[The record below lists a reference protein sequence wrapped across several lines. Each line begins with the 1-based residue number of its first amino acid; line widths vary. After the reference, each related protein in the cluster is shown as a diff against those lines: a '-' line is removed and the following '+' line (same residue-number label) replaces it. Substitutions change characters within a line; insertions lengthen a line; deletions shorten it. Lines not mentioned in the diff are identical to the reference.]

1 MNCIDVKKTRAV
13 IDLEAIAYNYRK
25 TKEYSSGK
33 RICAV
38 IKADAYGH
46 GAAQVAKR
54 LEAEGCDFFAA
65 ATVDEA
71 VRIRNAGVKG
81 TVLILGYVLDSYLDC
96 AVENDISLAVDT
108 SEHLGKIA
116 EKAAGRRVK
125 IHIKLDTGM
134 NRTGFCA
141 KSDTLCGD
149 LVTASEIFKANPN
162 MVFEGLFSHFAV
174 ADEPDGEPFSEI
186 QYERFAKTAQMLEEI
201 GMKPQIKHICNS
213 AGIRR
218 FSDRMGLDAVRCGIS
233 LYGCENSGGEYMPAM
248 EFITTV
254 VNIHEMKKGEKVGYG
269 LDYTAPKD
277 MKIAVIGA
285 GYADG
290 LRRSIAEGGGFVLIC
305 GKKAP
310 FVGRICMDMAMV
322 DISDIAEAK
331 VEDDAVIFGY
341 SGNAHLSADT
351 AAQIAGTISY
361 EIICGVSARV
371 PRLYK

>member
-13 IDLEAIAYNYRK
+13 IDLEAIAHNYAK
-25 TKEYSSGK
+25 TKAVCRGK
-33 RICAV
+33 RVCAI

-46 GAAQVAKR
+46 GAAPVAKR

-71 VRIRNAGVKG
+71 LRIRSAGVKG

-96 AVENDISLAVDT
+96 AMENDISLAVDT
-108 SEHLGKIA
+108 SRHLAKIA
-116 EKAAGRRVK
+116 EKANGRQVK

-134 NRTGFCA
+134 NRTGFSA
-141 KSDTLCGD
+141 KDGELCDD
-149 LVTASEIFKANPN
+149 LVKAKEIFKANPN
-162 MVFEGLFSHFAV
+162 MIFEGLFSHFAV
-174 ADEPDGEPFSEI
+174 ADDDDGEEFSEI
-186 QYERFAKTAQMLEEI
+186 QYERFVNTAEMLEKI
-201 GMKPQIKHICNS
+201 GMKPKIKHICNS
-213 AGIRR
+213 AGIRK

-233 LYGCENSGGEYMPAM
+233 LYGCEVGDYEPAM

-254 VNIHEMKKGEKVGYG
+254 VNVHSMKKGEKVGYG
-269 LDYTAPKD
+269 LAYTAERD

-290 LRRSIAEGGGFVLIC
+290 LRRSIAEGGGYVLIH

-322 DISDIAEAK
+322 DVSEIDEVA
-331 VEDDAVIFGY
+331 VEGDAVIFGY

-351 AAQIAGTISY
+351 VASIAGTISY

-371 PRLYK
+371 PRVYK